1 MRNLSS
7 LLNRLT
13 RALDKDSFTK
23 ESVIDVV
30 TNLTGAKLT
39 KEDIRIKEGVLEIQT
54 TPGAKNEIRMKEER
68 IKDEL
73 RSREVFITRILYK

>member
-30 TNLTGAKLT
+30 LSLTKASLT
-39 KEDIRIKEGVLEIQT
+39 KENIQIKEGVLEIQT
-54 TPGAKNEIRMKEER
+54 TPGAKNEIRIKEEQ
-68 IKDEL
+68 IKGEL